1 MWLIGPKESIELKLQ
16 HPISQLLGLTALKQ
30 LGLCDPVVCIG
41 GGGLAEWTRG
51 GHVFFSGPWTAVL
64 QYLALISLDFTC
76 CSSQQQDVGLLPA
89 VSPAAPEE
97 GYQEIKE

>member
-1 MWLIGPKESIELKLQ
+1 MVDWFKGINRPKIATSDFSTFGIDSFEAA
-16 HPISQLLGLTALKQ
+16 GF
-30 LGLCDPVVCIG
+30 VVCIG